1 MGSRGT
7 DFKLL
12 EWLDT
17 GGALGSKIRKSGP
30 KSQKTGRGPN
40 NFRCGLIEA
49 TISSLGERARC
60 TKEYW
65 THVNTWLSEVFQSNP
80 DAWKLTQK

>member
-1 MGSRGT
+1 MARHGGSAG
-7 DFKLL
+7 L
-12 EWLDT
+12 EDT
-17 GGALGSKIRKSGP
+17 RIRP
-30 KSQKTGRGPN
+30 ENPENREGPN

-49 TISSLGERARC
+49 TISSLGERAQC

-80 DAWKLTQK
+80 DAWKLTEK